1 MLSKLRTK
9 MTEERGDSIVLLIYV
24 PLKKYNTQGL
34 ICTILAHNKEK
45 RLCLT
50 WPGRKGDSGE
60 TFCMQCAWQPG
71 CRVKL
76 LNKTKVA
83 LGALFMHV
91 CGCKV
96 CACICSHV
104 SLHTHIPVCMNTQV
118 CLWCISDA
126 QLRRDEFQMTENTTT
141 TVSWIIFLE
150 TVHIFCFES
159 YSAIIINLSW
169 MQNFIVWVH
178 IFSLPS
184 MVSEGARSCT
194 AACHP
199 RLEFLFFGFLSKST
213 KKDRQR

>member
-1 MLSKLRTK
+1 MLVGS
-9 MTEERGDSIVLLIYV
+9 
-24 PLKKYNTQGL
+24 
-34 ICTILAHNKEK
+34 
-45 RLCLT
+45 LT
-50 WPGRKGDSGE
+50 WPGRKDDSGE

-76 LNKTKVA
+76 LNKTRVA
-83 LGALFMHV
+83 LGALFMYV

-118 CLWCISDA
+118 CLWCFSDA

-159 YSAIIINLSW
+159 YSAIIINLTW
-169 MQNFIVWVH
+169 MQNFGQTLCEYTISV
-178 IFSLPS
+178 F
-184 MVSEGARSCT
+184 
-194 AACHP
+194 HP
-199 RLEFLFFGFLSKST
+199 WSVKVLEAVQQLVIP
-213 KKDRQR
+213 D